1 MTTNK
6 HYDYLIV
13 GAGIIGLTIAREL
26 SINNDSLKI
35 LIIEKEKALGL
46 HASGRNSGVLHS
58 GVYYQK
64 ETLKA
69 KVCSAGARLMEN
81 YCHDNNLPIKKTGK
95 VIVPTRHKDQIVLDR
110 LAENAKNINLNY
122 EVINNK
128 ELHKIE
134 PCTKSLT
141 GYSLY
146 LPDVSVVDSK
156 SILMSIVNELKKS
169 SVSICFNERLMS
181 VDIDKTLIATN
192 KRQIKFSYLINAAGQ
207 YADQVGQMFGIG
219 NQYTIIPFKGSYY
232 KLRSGSS
239 LFSNGLIYPVADLK
253 RPFLGVHTVKD
264 IDGNTYF
271 GPTAVP
277 VLGRENYSGIEG
289 VNINDA
295 ARILYHLSKMYYKNR
310 QGFRYYVHHEALN
323 NIKSRFT
330 KSAQKLV
337 SGLLEKDLI
346 YSSKCGIR
354 PQLINKETSEL
365 VMDLKI
371 EETECSFH
379 ILNAI
384 SPAFTASFAF
394 AELIVGRVLKG
405 DKFDQGVTL

>member
-1 MTTNK
+1 MLSILNKIKCSGVKIHFDEKIINVDNDKKTVITNK
-6 HYDYLIV
+6 
-13 GAGIIGLTIAREL
+13 
-26 SINNDSLKI
+26 
-35 LIIEKEKALGL
+35 
-46 HASGRNSGVLHS
+46 
-58 GVYYQK
+58 
-64 ETLKA
+64 
-69 KVCSAGARLMEN
+69 
-81 YCHDNNLPIKKTGK
+81 
-95 VIVPTRHKDQIVLDR
+95 
-110 LAENAKNINLNY
+110 
-122 EVINNK
+122 NK
-128 ELHKIE
+128 
-134 PCTKSLT
+134 
-141 GYSLY
+141 
-146 LPDVSVVDSK
+146 
-156 SILMSIVNELKKS
+156 
-169 SVSICFNERLMS
+169 
-181 VDIDKTLIATN
+181 
-192 KRQIKFSYLINAAGQ
+192 IKFGYLVNAAGQ
-207 YADQVGQMFGIG
+207 YADQVAKMFGVGKKYSIL
-219 NQYTIIPFKGSYY
+219 PFKGSYY
-232 KLRSGSS
+232 KLKDGSDV
-239 LFSNGLIYPVADLK
+239 FSNGLIYPVPDLS

>member
-1 MTTNK
+1 MIEF
-6 HYDYLIV
+6 YDYVVI
-13 GAGIIGLTIAREL
+13 GAGIVGLTVAQEL
-26 SINNDSLKI
+26 LKQEKGSSILV
-35 LIIEKEKALGL
+35 LEKEKEVGS

-58 GVYYQK
+58 GVYYK
-64 ETLKA
+64 KGTLKA
-69 KVCSAGARLMEN
+69 TVCASGANLMEK
-81 YCHDNNLPIKKTGK
+81 YCYNNNLPIKKIGK
-95 VIVPTRHKDQIVLDR
+95 VIVPTRIEDQIGLDK
-110 LAENAKNINLNY
+110 LAVNAEDAGLNY
-122 EVINNK
+122 KLINNK
-128 ELHKIE
+128 ELCEIE
-134 PCTKSLT
+134 PCAKSLT
-141 GYSLY
+141 GHSLY
-146 LPDVSVVDSK
+146 LPDVSIVEAKSVLL
-156 SILMSIVNELKKS
+156 SILNKIKCSGVKIHFDEKIINVDNDKKT
-169 SVSICFNERLMS
+169 VI
-181 VDIDKTLIATN
+181 TN
-192 KRQIKFSYLINAAGQ
+192 KNKIKFGYLVNAAGQ
-207 YADQVGQMFGIG
+207 YADQVAKMFGVGKKYSIL
-219 NQYTIIPFKGSYY
+219 PFKGSYY
-232 KLRSGSS
+232 KLKDGSDV
-239 LFSNGLIYPVADLK
+239 FSNGLIYPVPDLS